1 MKQLHFLLNPLLLV
15 ILLGILTIPFAV
27 SEGIMQPIKDAGIVA
42 GFRTVASKDLAI
54 YPNYTVFDGYVS
66 FEPTPI
72 ANSRFSD
79 QLTLTS
85 FRGQIAIY
93 HQLYTIYNDSK
104 TPIALRLVL
113 NQLPLSSSF
122 DTLILSLHPDSKPAC
137 TSIESDCSKQTIF
150 MQNSEIISKES
161 QVLILPPTTSA
172 QITVSITGL
181 PDYSSSTSPVTLDI
195 SLLANFAE

>member
-1 MKQLHFLLNPLLLV
+1 MKKLKLLVNPLLLT
-15 ILLGILTIPFAV
+15 LLVGIMAAPFVV

-42 GFRTVASKDLAI
+42 GFRTVTSKDLAI
-54 YPNYTVFDGYVS
+54 YPNYTAFDGYVS

-72 ANSRFSD
+72 ENSRFSD

-122 DTLILSLHPDSKPAC
+122 DTLILSLHPDNKPAC

-150 MQNSEIISKES
+150 MQNSEIVNRES
-161 QVLILPPTTSA
+161 QILVLPPTVSA
-172 QITVSITGL
+172 QITISITGL
-181 PDYSSSTSPVTLDI
+181 PDYLVSTSPVTLDI
-195 SLLANFAE
+195 SLLANFSE